1 VPEPAG
7 QVRVPVQGS
16 PGRVPVRV
24 QERAVQEQ
32 AVQAR
37 APERAVQEQA
47 VQAQAPERAVQEQA
61 VQARAPDRAAQVRG
75 LEPVDQQKGWVEGPA
90 MEPGMERSV
99 ASAPRRR

>member
-1 VPEPAG
+1 MPEQAG
-7 QVRVPVQGS
+7 QVPVQGS
-16 PGRVPVRV
+16 QGRVP
-24 QERAVQEQ
+24 
-32 AVQAR
+32 AVQAQ

-61 VQARAPDRAAQVRG
+61 VQARAPEWAAQVRVRVPEPLVQVRG